1 MDKTVRRYYQLK
13 KKQKEIEQE
22 LTELR
27 GQIIGHCSE
36 QGRSELAIGSYRVR
50 LVAQERREYDD
61 RKLYDALNDAEAWR
75 LVSRADPAKLAG
87 VVKMNVISE
96 EALQGT
102 YATKKVTLL
111 QVEKT

>member
-13 KKQKEIEQE
+13 KKQKELEQE
-22 LTELR
+22 LAELR
-27 GQIIGHCSE
+27 GQILSHCEE
-36 QGRSELAIGSYRVR
+36 QGQSELTVGSYRVK

-61 RKLYDALNDAEAWR
+61 RKLYEALADAEAWR

-102 YATKKVTLL
+102 YTTKHITLM
-111 QVEKT
+111 QVERL

>member
-22 LTELR
+22 LSELR
-27 GQIIGHCSE
+27 GQIIGHCAE
-36 QGRSELAIGSYRVR
+36 QGQSELAIGSYRVR

-61 RKLYDALNDAEAWR
+61 RKVYDALKDAEAWR

-96 EALQGT
+96 ETLEGT
-102 YATKKVTLL
+102 YTTKKVTLL
-111 QVEKT
+111 QVERT